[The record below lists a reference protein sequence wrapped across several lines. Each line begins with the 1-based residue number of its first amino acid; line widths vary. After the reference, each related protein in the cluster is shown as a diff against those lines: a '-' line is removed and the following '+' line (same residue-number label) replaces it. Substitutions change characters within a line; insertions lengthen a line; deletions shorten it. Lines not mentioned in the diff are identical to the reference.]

1 MSDARAARWG
11 YFRDLVVT
19 LTIKEIKV
27 RYKRT
32 VLGYAWSL
40 LNPIVYA
47 VTYWIAFKAI
57 LKVGIE
63 GYFAF
68 LLAGLF
74 PWQWLNNSL
83 LLAPNAF
90 VSNAPLLKKIAFPRY
105 LIVASSVAT
114 EGLHFLLCLPV
125 LVIVVV
131 AFGRSAPAWPW
142 LWGVPVLFVLQAA
155 VTYGIALAVA
165 SCNVF
170 LRDIERLLV
179 LAMTVLFF
187 LTPVVYEP
195 RMVPAPFQPLLALNP
210 FAPLIV
216 GWRTL
221 LFGGT
226 LDAHAVQ
233 TSVWVALAA
242 IAVGHLVFHKLQWKF
257 AEAM

>member
-1 MSDARAARWG
+1 
-11 YFRDLVVT
+11 
-19 LTIKEIKV
+19 
-27 RYKRT
+27 
-32 VLGYAWSL
+32 
-40 LNPIVYA
+40 
-47 VTYWIAFKAI
+47 
-57 LKVGIE
+57 
-63 GYFAF
+63 
-68 LLAGLF
+68 
-74 PWQWLNNSL
+74 
-83 LLAPNAF
+83 
-90 VSNAPLLKKIAFPRY
+90 
-105 LIVASSVAT
+105 
-114 EGLHFLLCLPV
+114 
-125 LVIVVV
+125 
-131 AFGRSAPAWPW
+131 
-142 LWGVPVLFVLQAA
+142 VPVLFVLQAA